1 VHWINCQTFDR
12 CVNGVNVT
20 TDVTTD
26 MTPITKYTLFVDS
39 YETRIALYESIHNL
53 SQVLEWTQTHDNIC
67 LISAQ
72 TIFDTNQIL
81 CAINKSIDNKNNNKL
96 ITKRLNKEIL
106 FSLSLS
112 KNITESLKTFG
123 VTPTDDSLPVIV
135 LSVDQMNDT
144 LNTEVFDK
152 IDGKLLAIDSLKSLR
167 NDSLIDK
174 IYNLKNC
181 TNESQK
187 WDLIVTRI
195 ATKDIVWFHFIDN

>member
-1 VHWINCQTFDR
+1 MRH
-12 CVNGVNVT
+12 
-20 TDVTTD
+20 
-26 MTPITKYTLFVDS
+26 
-39 YETRIALYESIHNL
+39 ALLCMKVSI
-53 SQVLEWTQTHDNIC
+53 IC
-67 LISAQ
+67 LKFLSGLKPTTTSASSALKLLVFRFTLTLIS
-72 TIFDTNQIL
+72 F
-81 CAINKSIDNKNNNKL
+81 K
-96 ITKRLNKEIL
+96 
-106 FSLSLS
+106 
-112 KNITESLKTFG
+112 ITESLKTFG

-152 IDGKLLAIDSLKSLR
+152 IDGKLVAMDSLKSLR

-195 ATKDIVWFHFIDN
+195 ATKDIV